1 MSEKKVSIST
11 TSIGLTT
18 SKLVALC
25 GALQTII
32 DSISA
37 FNAGGL
43 AILGGVLG
51 LIFAIF
57 IFVSLQIVEI
67 KKFKLPYEWW
77 LLLVFGIILILLH
90 FWVAGSFLGG
100 IILIIAAILELM
112 IAKRTVSATRF
123 VCAVGAGWTI
133 YDGIFMFI
141 AGGIG
146 IVSGIIGII
155 LGVLLLIS
163 ILVKGKIPFEWW
175 TVLLIGFV
183 LRYLL
188 VGFAMSGTIVLIG
201 FLLILVAA

>member
-1 MSEKKVSIST
+1 MSDKKVSISN

-25 GALQTII
+25 GALQIII
-32 DSISA
+32 DAIAA

-51 LIFAIF
+51 LVFAVF

-77 LLLVFGIILILLH
+77 LLLIFGIIMILLD

-100 IILIIAAILELM
+100 VILIIAALLELL
-112 IAKRTVSATRF
+112 IAKRTVSASRF

-141 AGGIG
+141 AGGVG
-146 IVSGIIGII
+146 IVSGIIGLI
-155 LGVLLLIS
+155 LGAILLIS

-175 TVLLIGFV
+175 TVLLIGFI

-188 VGFAMSGTIVLIG
+188 IGFGMSGTIVLIG